1 MFNREPIIFM
11 MVFAFI
17 VVIIPAIVLLV
28 IDNKSKKQRSI
39 LTRENKFVSNNREN
53 IERKLDENSND
64 LKIMRFKALLS
75 AVVLAVGIIVSFFII
90 RPIIISIIICIVL
103 SIIMGIN
110 INKYIVENS
119 EKFAE
124 VVKNALHDF
133 NKDLEYYPKGGFTE
147 EEYKLCLFPEMCDQF
162 SSEDMIVNPKSSFIY
177 SDILVESEYEDSD
190 GDTHYRTE
198 FCGSLARINIE
209 NVNCAIYLGSTPGK
223 FIFRNDGFKKIDFEN
238 DEFNKLFRACS
249 SNELLAYKLLTP
261 DIMEKFVKIK
271 NETFGDIDIRIYYDK
286 LYIRFLSGDTFDSTL
301 FNKRRE
307 KEALLQ
313 SFAVLDE
320 VMKTMEKVRDLINKK
335 NVE

>member
-1 MFNREPIIFM
+1 MFNREPIIIM

-17 VVIIPAIVLLV
+17 VVIITAIVLLF
-28 IDNKSKKQRSI
+28 INNKSKKQRSI

-64 LKIMRFKALLS
+64 LKIIRFKALLS

-133 NKDLEYYPKGGFTE
+133 NSDLEYSPKGGFSE
-147 EEYKLCLFPEMCDQF
+147 AEYKICLFPETCDHF
-162 SSEDMIVNPKSSFIY
+162 SSEDLIVNPKNGFYY
-177 SDILVESEYEDSD
+177 SDILIESEYEDSD
-190 GDTHYRTE
+190 GDTHYRIE
-198 FCGSLARINIE
+198 FSGSLARIDIKKMD
-209 NVNCAIYLGSTPGK
+209 CRIFLGSTPGK
-223 FIFRNDGFKKIDFEN
+223 YIFRDDGFESIQFEN

-249 SNELLAYKLLTP
+249 DNELLAYKLLTP
-261 DIMEKFVKIK
+261 DVMEEFVNIK
-271 NETFGDIDIRIYYDK
+271 KSTYGDIDIRIINDK
-286 LYIRFLSGDTFDSTL
+286 LYIRFLTGDTFDSTL
-301 FNKRRE
+301 FNKNKE
-307 KEALLQ
+307 KEGLLQ
-313 SFAVLDE
+313 SIAVLEEVIRTMDKVKKIIDE
-320 VMKTMEKVRDLINKK
+320 K
-335 NVE
+335 NID